1 MSDVLWRTG
10 QSVVSPL
17 VALWDSFIV
26 ALPNVIG
33 GLIILA
39 FGYLL
44 GEVLE
49 VIFIK
54 GLKKLKFDEFIH
66 NLKISKNLERIDL
79 SHLFG
84 LILKWYVFVIFLVP
98 AASLA
103 RMGMLSVLLMDFA
116 RWVPNFILGVL
127 ILLFGW
133 VAADVVCNKIDTTKI
148 KSKHLLA
155 MVTKAVILI
164 FTIAIA
170 LEHIGIN
177 VEILKQTFLLLL
189 SAAALGVGLAIGI
202 GFGLGMKD
210 DAKKILRNIGKKIK

>member
-1 MSDVLWRTG
+1 
-10 QSVVSPL
+10 
-17 VALWDSFIV
+17 
-26 ALPNVIG
+26 
-33 GLIILA
+33 
-39 FGYLL
+39 
-44 GEVLE
+44 
-49 VIFIK
+49 
-54 GLKKLKFDEFIH
+54 
-66 NLKISKNLERIDL
+66 
-79 SHLFG
+79 
-84 LILKWYVFVIFLVP
+84 
-98 AASLA
+98 
-103 RMGMLSVLLMDFA
+103 
-116 RWVPNFILGVL
+116 
-127 ILLFGW
+127 LLFGW